1 MGETSISSASN
12 LNNRESM
19 RHMAGYRHVHV
30 VRQPS
35 LMDSTKMS
43 DLNDSKRIGGFF
55 SPALNLRRTNTI
67 EKDYLSGIREEP
79 SSVTYA

>member
-1 MGETSISSASN
+1 
-12 LNNRESM
+12 
-19 RHMAGYRHVHV
+19 
-30 VRQPS
+30 
-35 LMDSTKMS
+35 MS